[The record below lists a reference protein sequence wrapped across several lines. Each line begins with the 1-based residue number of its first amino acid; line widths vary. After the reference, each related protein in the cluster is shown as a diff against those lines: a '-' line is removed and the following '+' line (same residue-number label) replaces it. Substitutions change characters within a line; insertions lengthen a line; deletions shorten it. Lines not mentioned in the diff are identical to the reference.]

1 MLLLS
6 FVRFC
11 AALHVAHAAT
21 LQVGP
26 DKTYATPCAAATH
39 VQDGDTVA
47 IDAGV
52 YSGDVCAWTAD
63 RLTLRGVGGY
73 AHLEAAGQASGG
85 KAIWVIQGDDTTV
98 ESIEFSGAS
107 VPDHNGA
114 GIRQEGTNLT
124 VRHCYFHDNEDGI
137 LAGDNPLSDIL
148 VTDSE
153 FVDNGF
159 GDGLSHNLYIN
170 HVSSFTFEFSSSH
183 RSYKGHALK
192 SRAAETFVLYSRL
205 ADDAEG
211 QGSYQ
216 IDLPNGGF
224 AVVLGNVIQQGPAA
238 ENGGM
243 LTFAEEGATNEY
255 QLLYVVN
262 NTFVNDRGS
271 GTFVRN
277 SSENAAVLTN
287 NLFVGGGTALDGAG
301 VQHTCLETTDGGFL
315 DAANGDYRLAAGAA
329 AIDAGS
335 DPGDYDGYVLWPA
348 WQMATLGAA
357 EARPV
362 VGALD
367 VGAIEFGTAPE
378 DSGDSGGSADS
389 GDSGETGDSA
399 ESAPI
404 ADGADPDGQEG
415 CGCASA
421 PAAAGVAPLLAVVS
435 GLWAGRRRRSATA

>member
-277 SSENAAVLTN
+277 SSENAAVLSN

-301 VQHTCLETTDGGFL
+301 V
-315 DAANGDYRLAAGAA
+315 
-329 AIDAGS
+329 
-335 DPGDYDGYVLWPA
+335 
-348 WQMATLGAA
+348 
-357 EARPV
+357 
-362 VGALD
+362 
-367 VGAIEFGTAPE
+367 
-378 DSGDSGGSADS
+378 
-389 GDSGETGDSA
+389 
-399 ESAPI
+399 
-404 ADGADPDGQEG
+404 
-415 CGCASA
+415 
-421 PAAAGVAPLLAVVS
+421 
-435 GLWAGRRRRSATA
+435 